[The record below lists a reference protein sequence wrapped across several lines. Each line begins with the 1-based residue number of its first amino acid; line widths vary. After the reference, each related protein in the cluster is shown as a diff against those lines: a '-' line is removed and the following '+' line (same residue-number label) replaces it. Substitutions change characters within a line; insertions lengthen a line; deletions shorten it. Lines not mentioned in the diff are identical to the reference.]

1 MIISLTLRFL
11 MKKKKKSYTTKQYLQ
26 CIDTKKN
33 SIHVISAYPIDNW
46 EKLKPVGFFKLAH
59 NLVKGKKLPTPQK

>member
-1 MIISLTLRFL
+1 MYRHE
-11 MKKKKKSYTTKQYLQ
+11 KKFRL
-26 CIDTKKN
+26 
-33 SIHVISAYPIDNW
+33 HVISAYPIDNW

>member
-1 MIISLTLRFL
+1 MIISPTLRFL
-11 MKKKKKSYTTKQYLQ
+11 MKKKKNHILQ
-26 CIDTKKN
+26 SSIYSVQTRKKFRL
-33 SIHVISAYPIDNW
+33 HVISAYPIDNW